1 MPYHLADPEVV
12 PREKLV
18 ARTPEQFRGERI
30 EARPGHRAI
39 AVDPEH
45 KNRLVRDR
53 DGKDRYQP
61 FDDLLF
67 ATGAAPIM
75 PPIRVVAEAAKK
87 SIASASRNRQG
98 GVTPDLV
105 AHGNHMT
112 PSISGTI
119 PPFIS
124 AR

>member
-75 PPIRVVAEAAKK
+75 PPIPVVAEAAKK

-98 GVTPDLV
+98 VT
-105 AHGNHMT
+105 
-112 PSISGTI
+112 
-119 PPFIS
+119 
-124 AR
+124 